1 MDIFNVLSLIGGI
14 ALFLFGMNTMSAAL
28 QRAAGSK
35 LKNMLSKLTS
45 SAVKGL
51 LLGAGVTAVIQS
63 SSATTVMVVGFV
75 NSGLM
80 TLRQAVGV
88 IMGANVGTTITSW
101 ILSLAGI
108 DGGSIFLQLI
118 KPSGFVPILSA
129 IGVVLLLFAK
139 TDKKKNIGTTL
150 LGFSVLMFGME
161 TMSAAVKPLAEM
173 PAFVNLF
180 TLFSNPIIGVL
191 IGMLVTAAVQSSSAS
206 VGILQALS
214 ATGSVTI
221 ASAIPIIMG
230 QNIGTCIT
238 ALISSAG
245 TSKGAKRAAMVHLYF
260 NLIGTVVCMG
270 AFYALNAIIGF
281 EFMGAPADYLSIAII
296 HTAFNVITTSVLL
309 PFASKL
315 EKLAVSTVREGR
327 NNYAGTLLDE
337 RLLATPAIAV
347 EQGRNVTSVMAEM
360 VKECFTRAEKL
371 LNSYSDTVMKTVEE
385 MEQESD
391 RYEDELNKFL
401 VSLGECNLSDD
412 DTADVFCLLRS
423 STDLERIADHALN
436 LAESAKELSD
446 KGLSFSEEGK
456 RDVAVLVNAVAE
468 VADLALTSFSKNL
481 PLMAREV
488 EPLEQVVDG
497 LALEVRN
504 SHIKRLSKGKC
515 GAEQGFIL
523 NDIVMNL
530 ERISDHCSNIAL
542 YVIER
547 TSDNFEPHAYSAELL
562 SGRDEEFNRMY
573 RYYKGKY
580 SLIQD
585 SNCDKI
591 IEE

>member
-1 MDIFNVLSLIGGI
+1 
-14 ALFLFGMNTMSAAL
+14 
-28 QRAAGSK
+28 
-35 LKNMLSKLTS
+35 
-45 SAVKGL
+45 
-51 LLGAGVTAVIQS
+51 
-63 SSATTVMVVGFV
+63 
-75 NSGLM
+75 
-80 TLRQAVGV
+80 
-88 IMGANVGTTITSW
+88 
-101 ILSLAGI
+101 
-108 DGGSIFLQLI
+108 
-118 KPSGFVPILSA
+118 
-129 IGVVLLLFAK
+129 
-139 TDKKKNIGTTL
+139 
-150 LGFSVLMFGME
+150 MFGME

-230 QNIGTCIT
+230 QNIGTCVT

-260 NLIGTVVCMG
+260 NLIGTVICMG

-281 EFMGAPADYLSIAII
+281 EFMSAPADYLSIAII

-347 EQGRNVTSVMAEM
+347 EQGRNVTSVMAEI

-401 VSLGECNLSDD
+401 VSLGECNLSDN

>member
-1 MDIFNVLSLIGGI
+1 MDIFNVLSFIGGI

-108 DGGSIFLQLI
+108 DGGNIFLQLI

-230 QNIGTCIT
+230 QNIGTCVT

-260 NLIGTVVCMG
+260 NLIGTVICMG

-281 EFMGAPADYLSIAII
+281 EFMSAPADYLSIAII

-371 LNSYSDTVMKTVEE
+371 LNSYSDTVMK
-385 MEQESD
+385 
-391 RYEDELNKFL
+391 
-401 VSLGECNLSDD
+401 
-412 DTADVFCLLRS
+412 
-423 STDLERIADHALN
+423 
-436 LAESAKELSD
+436 
-446 KGLSFSEEGK
+446 
-456 RDVAVLVNAVAE
+456 VL
-468 VADLALTSFSKNL
+468 
-481 PLMAREV
+481 
-488 EPLEQVVDG
+488 
-497 LALEVRN
+497 
-504 SHIKRLSKGKC
+504 
-515 GAEQGFIL
+515 
-523 NDIVMNL
+523 
-530 ERISDHCSNIAL
+530 
-542 YVIER
+542 R
-547 TSDNFEPHAYSAELL
+547 TSSI
-562 SGRDEEFNRMY
+562 S
-573 RYYKGKY
+573 
-580 SLIQD
+580 SW
-585 SNCDKI
+585 
-591 IEE
+591 